1 MSPRSQ
7 KSQNELESPVTEV
20 PVEPPARHVF
30 VQCPGCRRI
39 IDKEKLEEALDV
51 CPRCGTHLRIGSR
64 RRLELTIDE
73 GSFAEWDATLSSVD
87 FLDFPDYAQ
96 KLEDAAERSGERD
109 AVICGRA
116 SIDGH
121 DCVVFVMEGDFM
133 MGSMGSVVGEKICRA
148 FERATELALPVVGF
162 TVSGGARMQ
171 EGVTSL
177 MQMAKVSGAVRR
189 HSDRGL
195 LYLAVLT
202 DPTTGGVTASFA
214 MEGDLILAEPGALVA
229 FAGPRVVEQTTHKK
243 LPQGFQRA
251 EFLLEHGFVDLI
263 VSRRELPA
271 TIGELLSLHAG
282 LAPAADAPHA
292 LAAPVDHSALPMLK
306 RFLGLGQGDARRGPD
321 EGTSPYER
329 VKGARSSRRPTPL
342 ELVERA
348 FDGFVELHG
357 DRLFGEDGAVVG
369 GIAWTGGRVVT
380 VIMTERGRSTKE
392 RVERNFGS
400 PNPEGYRKAGR
411 LMRQAQKFGRPVVCL
426 VDTSGAY
433 PGIGAEERGQGE
445 AIASD
450 LVQMGA
456 LTVPAVTCIV
466 GEGGSGGALALAVSN
481 RVLMLSGAVYSVISP
496 ESCSTI
502 LWRSPKRVEDAAAAL
517 RLTAEDLLE
526 LGIVDGVIE
535 EEGLEAGELAQQ
547 VLAAVGAALDE
558 LQDMTGEELE
568 DQRYRRFRA
577 MGRTSEGEVA

>member
-1 MSPRSQ
+1 MSLRSQ

-20 PVEPPARHVF
+20 PVELPSRRFF

-39 IDKEKLEEALDV
+39 IDREPLEEGLDV
-51 CPRCGTHLRIGSR
+51 CPRCGTHLRIGAR
-64 RRLELTIDE
+64 KRLAITVDE
-73 GSFAEWDATLSSVD
+73 GSFTEWDAELSSVD
-87 FLDFPDYAQ
+87 FLGFPDYQ
-96 KLEDAAERSGERD
+96 RKLEDAVEHTGERD
-109 AVICGRA
+109 AIVCGRA
-116 SIDGH
+116 TIGGH
-121 DCVVFVMEGDFM
+121 ECAIFVMDGDFM

-148 FERATELALPVVGF
+148 FERAAELSLPVVGF

-189 HSDRGL
+189 HSDCGL
-195 LYLAVLT
+195 LYLTVLT

-214 MEGDLILAEPGALVA
+214 MEGDIIISEPGALVA

-243 LPQGFQRA
+243 LPSGFQRA
-251 EFLLEHGFVDLI
+251 EFLLEHGFVDMI
-263 VSRRELPA
+263 VQRKDLSA
-271 TIGELLSLHAG
+271 TIAELLALHAG
-282 LAPAADAPHA
+282 VIPAADAPHA
-292 LAAPVDHSALPMLK
+292 AEDRSDRGAIPLLK
-306 RFLGLGQGDARRGPD
+306 RFLGRRQGEAHRDRDREPAT
-321 EGTSPYER
+321 ETSAYER
-329 VKGARSSRRPTPL
+329 VKGARSPHRPTPL

-348 FDGFVELHG
+348 YDGFVELHG
-357 DRLFGEDGAVVG
+357 DRLFGEDAAVVG
-369 GIAWTGGRVVT
+369 GIAWTGDRIVT

-392 RVERNFGS
+392 RVTRNFGS
-400 PNPEGYRKAGR
+400 PHPEGYRKAGR
-411 LMRQAQKFGRPVVCL
+411 LMRQAQKFGRPIVCL

-450 LVQMGA
+450 IVQMSA

-481 RVLMLSGAVYSVISP
+481 KVLMLSGAVYSVISP

-502 LWRSPKRVEDAAAAL
+502 LWRTPKRVEDAAEAL

-526 LGIVDGVIE
+526 LGIVDDVVE
-535 EEGLEAGELAQQ
+535 EHELDAGQLAQR
-547 VLAAVGAALDE
+547 VRDAVVAALDE
-558 LQDMTGEELE
+558 LEGMTGEELE

-577 MGRTSEGEVA
+577 FGRTSE